1 MEVFL
6 FLGIATHLVIAFILY
21 DEYSAAN
28 KETPSLLGKCV
39 FWELWALSV
48 VLKSIFS
55 WIIEEWYEAKDF
67 FDRTSF
73 DSYLKLKS
81 KENDNNI

>member
-6 FLGIATHLVIAFILY
+6 FLGIAAHLVIAVLLY
-21 DEYSAAN
+21 EENSTPE
-28 KETPSLLGKCV
+28 KETPSLLGKCT
-39 FWELWALSV
+39 FWELWALLV
-48 VLKSIFS
+48 VLKSIFA
-55 WIIEEWYEAKDF
+55 WLIEEWYEAKDF
-67 FDRTSF
+67 FDQTSF

>member
-1 MEVFL
+1 MTVFL
-6 FLGIATHLVIAFILY
+6 VLGIATHLVIAFLLY
-21 DEYSAAN
+21 DAYLNSD
-28 KETPSLLGKCV
+28 KETPSLLGKCT

-55 WIIEEWYEAKDF
+55 WAIEEWYEAKDF

-73 DSYLKLKS
+73 DTYLKLKE
-81 KENDNNI
+81 KENDNN